1 MKTKKFVFAL
11 TLLLVAALTLTACGS
26 ADVADPEQPA
36 AEEAPAEEAAE
47 APAEE
52 EAEAP
57 AEEEA
62 EEVVAEEAE
71 EPAAEEAAE
80 GVSLENWGYELDP
93 AIAEHVANGD
103 PLVIRVSYHDVS
115 NEFAPFIGNGVD
127 QAAEDFNVDVQ
138 LVGPVGVDA
147 EAQIAELESLIAAGV
162 DGLAISSVSTDA
174 LAPFINATLEM
185 GIPVVSFN
193 SDNPSSNRLAYF
205 GQDMVQAGY
214 QAAKELAE
222 RLGGEGKVL
231 ITTLDAGAQWSI
243 DRETGARN
251 AFAEY
256 EGIEVLATINCGTE
270 PQEIYSN
277 IENAMLTYP
286 EVNGL
291 LGLEC
296 CTHGPAGE
304 YLVNND
310 MVGEVM
316 IIGFDL
322 VPQVLEL
329 VQDGVNEATFDAAP
343 ERQSY
348 EAIKQLI
355 NFLNGESISNYDT
368 GLQVVDRTNIEEFMS
383 R

>member
-1 MKTKKFVFAL
+1 MKSLKSMSIVLVVVFLSVFAL
-11 TLLLVAALTLTACGS
+11 TACG
-26 ADVADPEQPA
+26 ADEPVAPEEPAAVEEEAVVEEA
-36 AEEAPAEEAAE
+36 AEEETTTEDEAEAEEAAVE
-47 APAEE
+47 A
-52 EAEAP
+52 
-57 AEEEA
+57 
-62 EEVVAEEAE
+62 VD
-71 EPAAEEAAE
+71 
-80 GVSLENWGYELDP
+80 GVNLANWGYELDP

-103 PLVIRVSYHDVS
+103 ELVIRVSYHDVS
-115 NEFAPFIGNGVD
+115 NEFAPFIKEGVVNAAEELGVD
-127 QAAEDFNVDVQ
+127 AV

-174 LAPFINATLEM
+174 LAPFINQALEM

-214 QAAKELAE
+214 TAAKELAE
-222 RLGGEGKVL
+222 RMDGEGKVV

-256 EGIEVLATINCGTE
+256 DGIEVVATINCGTE

-286 EVNGL
+286 DLTGAL
-291 LGLEC
+291 SLEC
-296 CTHGPAGE
+296 CTHGPFGE

-310 MVGEVM
+310 LVGAFMVG
-316 IIGFDL
+316 GFDL
-322 VPQVLEL
+322 VPQALEM
-329 VQDGVNEATFDAAP
+329 VKNGVNEFTFDAAP
-343 ERQSY
+343 ERQSF
-348 EAIKQLI
+348 EAVNQLI
-355 NFLNGESISNYDT
+355 AFLNGETISDFDT
-368 GLQVVDRTNIEEFMS
+368 GLQVIDSTNIDEFLN

>member
-1 MKTKKFVFAL
+1 MNTKRNFIVAL
-11 TLLLVAALTLTACGS
+11 TLLLVLALTLAACGTQE
-26 ADVADPEQPA
+26 AVEPEEQPA
-36 AEEAPAEEAAE
+36 AEEAVA
-47 APAEE
+47 E
-52 EAEAP
+52 EAEAEEAP
-57 AEEEA
+57 VAEEA
-62 EEVVAEEAE
+62 EAE
-71 EPAAEEAAE
+71 EPAAEEAADVE

-93 AIAEHVANGD
+93 VIAEHVANGD

-115 NEFAPFIGNGVD
+115 NEFAPFIREGVD

-147 EAQIAELESLIAAGV
+147 EAQIAELESLIEAGV

-174 LAPFINATLEM
+174 LAPFINRTLEM

-214 QAAKELAE
+214 TAAKELAE
-222 RLGGEGKVL
+222 RLGGEGKVI

-251 AFAEY
+251 AFEEY
-256 EGIEVLATINCGTE
+256 DGIEVLATINCGTE

-286 EVNGL
+286 DVNGI

-304 YLVNND
+304 FLVNND

-316 IIGFDL
+316 IVGFDL
-322 VPQVLEL
+322 VPQTLEL
-329 VQDGVNEATFDAAP
+329 IQDGTNEATFDAAP

-355 NFLNGESISNYDT
+355 AFLNGEAIFDFDT
-368 GLQVVDRTNIEEFMS
+368 GLQVVDITNVEEFMN